1 MDCDQ
6 ISFWNY
12 GGNQKIMSTTSKPII
27 VGLGPISSEIVAPV
41 LGSGFTYIENPTP
54 EDLAIADGALVRA
67 AFEFN
72 KSVFDAMPNLKVL
85 ARTGVGTELV
95 DLKEADARNI
105 TVLVT
110 PGSNTA
116 AVAEGVIAHIL
127 HLSKRLGPLTKLV
140 ATGKWDQRT
149 DYPVGDLANQT
160 LGIIGYGRIGEKVA
174 DIASAFDLKILA
186 FDPVANIPASNK
198 VDSIAE
204 LLAESDFVTL
214 HIPLTP
220 ETNGLIGKSELAA
233 MKSGAILI
241 NCARGALV
249 DLDAALESLNI
260 GKLGGLGLDVFDP
273 EPPKH
278 HPIFDH
284 ENVVLTPHVM
294 GLSNQATIATYVMAA
309 EGARDVLTGVKPKAI
324 ANLQNNQ
331 NKQDRSTK

>member
-1 MDCDQ
+1 
-6 ISFWNY
+6 
-12 GGNQKIMSTTSKPII
+12 MSTTSKPII
-27 VGLGPISSEIVAPV
+27 VGLGAISSEIVAPV
-41 LGSGFTYIENPTP
+41 LGSGFTYIEDPTP
-54 EDLAIADGALVRA
+54 KDLEIAVGALVRA

-72 KSVFDAMPNLKVL
+72 KSVFDAMPNLKVI

-105 TVLVT
+105 PVVIT
-110 PGSNTA
+110 PGSNTV
-116 AVAEGVIAHIL
+116 AVAEGVIAQIL

-149 DYPVGDLANQT
+149 KYPVGDLANQT
-160 LGIIGYGRIGEKVA
+160 LGIIGYGRIGKKVA
-174 DIASAFDLKILA
+174 DIASAFNLKILA
-186 FDPVANIPASNK
+186 FDPIAEIPTSYK
-198 VDSIAE
+198 VNSIAE
-204 LLAESDFVTL
+204 LLSASDYVTL

-220 ETNGLIGKSELAA
+220 KTNGLISKSEFAE

-241 NCARGALV
+241 NCSRGALV
-249 DLDAALESLNI
+249 DLDAALESLNS

-309 EGARDVLTGVKPKAI
+309 EGVRDFLTGVKPKAI
-324 ANLQNNQ
+324 ANLENNQ
-331 NKQDRSTK
+331 HKQDRSTK

>member
-1 MDCDQ
+1 
-6 ISFWNY
+6 
-12 GGNQKIMSTTSKPII
+12 MSTASKPII

-41 LGSGFTYIENPTP
+41 LGSGFTYIEVPTP
-54 EDLAIADGALVRA
+54 KDLKIAVGALVCA

-72 KSVFDAMPNLKVL
+72 KSVFDAMPNLKVI

-105 TVLVT
+105 PVVIT
-110 PGSNTA
+110 PGSNTV
-116 AVAEGVIAHIL
+116 AVAEGVIAQIL

-140 ATGKWDQRT
+140 ANGKWDQRT
-149 DYPVGDLANQT
+149 KYPVGDLAGKT
-160 LGIIGYGRIGEKVA
+160 LGIIGYGRIGKKVA
-174 DIASAFDLKILA
+174 DIASAFNLKILA
-186 FDPVANIPASNK
+186 FDPVAEIPASNK
-198 VDSIAE
+198 VGSITE
-204 LLAESDFVTL
+204 LLAASDFVTL
-214 HIPLTP
+214 HIPLTH
-220 ETNGLIGKSELAA
+220 ETNSLIGKSELAA
-233 MKSGAILI
+233 IKSDAILI
-241 NCARGALV
+241 NCSRGALV
-249 DLDAALESLNI
+249 DLDAALESLNS

-324 ANLQNNQ
+324 ANLK

>member
-1 MDCDQ
+1 
-6 ISFWNY
+6 
-12 GGNQKIMSTTSKPII
+12 MSTTSKPII

-41 LGSGFTYIENPTP
+41 LGSEFTYIENPTP
-54 EDLAIADGALVRA
+54 QDLAIADGALVRA

-72 KSVFDAMPNLKVL
+72 KSVFDSMPNLKVI

-95 DLKEADARNI
+95 DLNEADARNI
-105 TVLVT
+105 PVVVT
-110 PGSNTA
+110 PGSNTV
-116 AVAEGVIAHIL
+116 AVAEGVIAQIL

-140 ATGKWDQRT
+140 ATGKWYQRT
-149 DYPVGDLANQT
+149 KYPVGDLANQT
-160 LGIIGYGRIGEKVA
+160 LGIIGYGRIGKKVA

-186 FDPVANIPASNK
+186 FDPIAEIPASNK
-198 VDSIAE
+198 VGSIAE
-204 LLAESDFVTL
+204 LLADSDFVTL

-220 ETNGLIGKSELAA
+220 ETNGLIGKAELAS

-241 NCARGALV
+241 NCSRGALV
-249 DLDAALESLNI
+249 DLDAALESLNS

-324 ANLQNNQ
+324 ANLK

>member
-1 MDCDQ
+1 
-6 ISFWNY
+6 
-12 GGNQKIMSTTSKPII
+12 MSTTSKPII
-27 VGLGPISSEIVAPV
+27 VGLGLISSEIVAPV
-41 LGSGFTYIENPTP
+41 LGSGFTYIEDPTP
-54 EDLAIADGALVRA
+54 KDLEIAVGALVRA

-72 KSVFDAMPNLKVL
+72 KSVFDAMPNLKVI
-85 ARTGVGTELV
+85 ARTGVGTELI

-105 TVLVT
+105 PVVIT
-110 PGSNTA
+110 PGSNTV
-116 AVAEGVIAHIL
+116 AVAEGVIAQIL

-149 DYPVGDLANQT
+149 KYPVGDLANQT
-160 LGIIGYGRIGEKVA
+160 LGIIGYGRIGKKVA

-186 FDPVANIPASNK
+186 FDP
-198 VDSIAE
+198 IAE
-204 LLAESDFVTL
+204 IPTSHKATSITELLSASDFVTL

-220 ETNGLIGKSELAA
+220 ETNGLIGKSEFAA

-241 NCARGALV
+241 NCSRGALV
-249 DLDAALESLNI
+249 DLDAALESLNS

-309 EGARDVLTGVKPKAI
+309 EGVHDFLTGVKPKAI
-324 ANLQNNQ
+324 ANLENNQ
-331 NKQDRSTK
+331 HKQDRSTK

>member
-1 MDCDQ
+1 
-6 ISFWNY
+6 
-12 GGNQKIMSTTSKPII
+12 MSTASKPII

-41 LGSGFTYIENPTP
+41 LGSGFTYIEDPTP
-54 EDLAIADGALVRA
+54 KDLEIAVGALVRA

-72 KSVFDAMPNLKVL
+72 KSVFDAMPNLKVI

-105 TVLVT
+105 PVVIT
-110 PGSNTA
+110 PGSNTV
-116 AVAEGVIAHIL
+116 AVAEGVFAQIL

-140 ATGKWDQRT
+140 ATGKWDERT
-149 DYPVGDLANQT
+149 KYPVGDLANQT
-160 LGIIGYGRIGEKVA
+160 LGIIGYGRIGKKVA

-186 FDPVANIPASNK
+186 FDPVAEIPASNK
-198 VDSIAE
+198 VGSITE
-204 LLAESDFVTL
+204 LLSASDYVTL

-220 ETNGLIGKSELAA
+220 ETNGLIGKSEFAA

-241 NCARGALV
+241 NCSRGSLV
-249 DLDAALESLNI
+249 DLDAALESLNS

-309 EGARDVLTGVKPKAI
+309 EGVRDFLTGVKPKAI
-324 ANLQNNQ
+324 ANLENNQ
-331 NKQDRSTK
+331 HKQDRSTK

>member
-1 MDCDQ
+1 M
-6 ISFWNY
+6 
-12 GGNQKIMSTTSKPII
+12 I

-54 EDLAIADGALVRA
+54 QDLAVAHGALVRA

-72 KSVFDAMPNLKVL
+72 KSVFEAMPNLKVI

-95 DLKEADARNI
+95 DLEEADARNI
-105 TVLVT
+105 PVVVT
-110 PGSNTA
+110 PGSNTV
-116 AVAEGVIAHIL
+116 AVAEGVIAQIL

-149 DYPVGDLANQT
+149 KYPVGDLANQT
-160 LGIIGYGRIGEKVA
+160 LGIIGYGRIGQKVA
-174 DIASAFDLKILA
+174 DIASAFDLQILA
-186 FDPVANIPASNK
+186 FDPVAEVPTPNKSN
-198 VDSIAE
+198 SIKE
-204 LLAESDFVTL
+204 LLAASDFITL

-220 ETNGLIGKSELAA
+220 ETNGLIGKSEFEA

-241 NCARGALV
+241 NCSRGALV
-249 DLDAALESLNI
+249 DLDAALDSLKN

-273 EPPKH
+273 EPPQH

-309 EGARDVLTGVKPKAI
+309 EGARDVLTGVKPKAT
-324 ANLQNNQ
+324 ANLKNNQ
-331 NKQDRSTK
+331 HKQDRSTK

>member
-1 MDCDQ
+1 
-6 ISFWNY
+6 
-12 GGNQKIMSTTSKPII
+12 MSTTSKPII

-72 KSVFDAMPNLKVL
+72 KSVFDAMPNLKVI

-95 DLKEADARNI
+95 DLEEADARNI
-105 TVLVT
+105 PVVVT
-110 PGSNTA
+110 PGSNTV
-116 AVAEGVIAHIL
+116 AVAEGVIAQIL

-140 ATGKWDQRT
+140 ASGKWDQRT
-149 DYPVGDLANQT
+149 KYPVGDLANQT

-186 FDPVANIPASNK
+186 FDPIATIPESNK
-198 VDSIAE
+198 VNSIAE
-204 LLAESDFVTL
+204 LLVASDFVTL

-220 ETNGLIGKSELAA
+220 ETSGLIGKTELAS
-233 MKSGAILI
+233 MKSGVILI
-241 NCARGALV
+241 NCSRGALV
-249 DLDAALESLNI
+249 DLDAALESLNS

-309 EGARDVLTGVKPKAI
+309 EGARDVLTGVKPQAI

>member
-1 MDCDQ
+1 
-6 ISFWNY
+6 
-12 GGNQKIMSTTSKPII
+12 MSTASKPII
-27 VGLGPISSEIVAPV
+27 VGLGPISSEIVVPV
-41 LGSGFTYIENPTP
+41 LGSGFTYIEDPTP
-54 EDLAIADGALVRA
+54 KDLKIAVGALVRA

-72 KSVFDAMPNLKVL
+72 KSVFDAMPNLKVI

-105 TVLVT
+105 PVVIT
-110 PGSNTA
+110 PGSNTV
-116 AVAEGVIAHIL
+116 AVAEGVIAQIL

-149 DYPVGDLANQT
+149 KYPVGDLANQT
-160 LGIIGYGRIGEKVA
+160 LGIIGYGRIGKKVA
-174 DIASAFDLKILA
+174 DIASIFDLKILA
-186 FDPVANIPASNK
+186 FDP
-198 VDSIAE
+198 IAE
-204 LLAESDFVTL
+204 IPTSHKATSITELLSASDFVTL

-220 ETNGLIGKSELAA
+220 ETNGLISKSEFAA

-241 NCARGALV
+241 NCSRGALV
-249 DLDAALESLNI
+249 DLDAALESLNS

-309 EGARDVLTGVKPKAI
+309 EGVRDFLTGVKPKAI
-324 ANLQNNQ
+324 ANLENNQ
-331 NKQDRSTK
+331 HKQDRSTK

>member
-1 MDCDQ
+1 
-6 ISFWNY
+6 
-12 GGNQKIMSTTSKPII
+12 MSTTSKPII

-41 LGSGFTYIENPTP
+41 LGSEFTYIENPTP
-54 EDLAIADGALVRA
+54 QDLAIADGALVRA
-67 AFEFN
+67 AFKFN
-72 KSVFDAMPNLKVL
+72 KSVFDSMPNLKVIV
-85 ARTGVGTELV
+85 RTGVGTELV

-105 TVLVT
+105 PVVVT
-110 PGSNTA
+110 PGSNTV
-116 AVAEGVIAHIL
+116 AVAEGVIAQIL

-149 DYPVGDLANQT
+149 KYPVGDLANQT
-160 LGIIGYGRIGEKVA
+160 LGIIGYGRIGKKVA

-186 FDPVANIPASNK
+186 FDPIAEIPASSK
-198 VDSIAE
+198 VNSIAE
-204 LLAESDFVTL
+204 LLVASDFVTL

-220 ETNGLIGKSELAA
+220 ETNGLIGKAELAS

-241 NCARGALV
+241 NCSRGALV
-249 DLDAALESLNI
+249 DLDAALESLNS

-324 ANLQNNQ
+324 ANLQN
-331 NKQDRSTK
+331 KQDRSTK

>member
-1 MDCDQ
+1 
-6 ISFWNY
+6 
-12 GGNQKIMSTTSKPII
+12 MSTTSKPII

-41 LGSGFTYIENPTP
+41 LGSGFTYLENPTP
-54 EDLAIADGALVRA
+54 QDLEIAVGALVRA

-72 KSVFDAMPNLKVL
+72 KSVFDAMPNLKVI
-85 ARTGVGTELV
+85 ARTGVGTELI

-105 TVLVT
+105 PVVIT
-110 PGSNTA
+110 PGSNTV
-116 AVAEGVIAHIL
+116 AVAEGVIAQIL

-149 DYPVGDLANQT
+149 KYPVGDLANQT
-160 LGIIGYGRIGEKVA
+160 LGIIGYGRIGKKVA

-186 FDPVANIPASNK
+186 FDP
-198 VDSIAE
+198 IAE
-204 LLAESDFVTL
+204 IPTSHKATSITELLSASDFVTL

-220 ETNGLIGKSELAA
+220 ETNGLISKSEFAA

-241 NCARGALV
+241 NCSRGALV
-249 DLDAALESLNI
+249 DLDAALESLNS

-309 EGARDVLTGVKPKAI
+309 EGVRDFLTGVKPKAI
-324 ANLQNNQ
+324 TNLENNQ
-331 NKQDRSTK
+331 HKQDRSTK

>member
-1 MDCDQ
+1 
-6 ISFWNY
+6 
-12 GGNQKIMSTTSKPII
+12 MSTASKPII
-27 VGLGPISSEIVAPV
+27 VGLGPISSEIVAPI
-41 LGSGFTYIENPTP
+41 LGSGFTYIEKPTP

-72 KSVFDAMPNLKVL
+72 KSVFDSMPNLKVI

-95 DLKEADARNI
+95 DLNEADARNI
-105 TVLVT
+105 PVVVT
-110 PGSNTA
+110 PGSNTV
-116 AVAEGVIAHIL
+116 AVAEGVFAQIL

-149 DYPVGDLANQT
+149 KYPVGDLANQT
-160 LGIIGYGRIGEKVA
+160 LGIIGYGRIGKKVA
-174 DIASAFDLKILA
+174 DIGSAFDLKILA
-186 FDPVANIPASNK
+186 FDPIAEIPTSNK
-198 VDSIAE
+198 ANSIAE
-204 LLAESDFVTL
+204 LLAASDFVTL

-241 NCARGALV
+241 NCSRGALV
-249 DLDAALESLNI
+249 DLDAALESLNS

-278 HPIFDH
+278 HLIFDH

-324 ANLQNNQ
+324 ANLQN
-331 NKQDRSTK
+331 KQDRSTK

>member
-1 MDCDQ
+1 M
-6 ISFWNY
+6 
-12 GGNQKIMSTTSKPII
+12 I

-41 LGSGFTYIENPTP
+41 LGSGFTYTENPTP
-54 EDLAIADGALVRA
+54 QDLAVAHGALVRA

-72 KSVFDAMPNLKVL
+72 KSVFEAMPNLKVI

-95 DLKEADARNI
+95 DLEEADARNI
-105 TVLVT
+105 PVVVT
-110 PGSNTA
+110 PGSNTV
-116 AVAEGVIAHIL
+116 AVAEGVIAQIL

-140 ATGKWDQRT
+140 ATGTWDQRT
-149 DYPVGDLANQT
+149 KYPVGDLANQT
-160 LGIIGYGRIGEKVA
+160 LGIIGYGRIGKKVA

-186 FDPVANIPASNK
+186 FDPVAEVPTPNKSN
-198 VDSIAE
+198 SIKE
-204 LLAESDFVTL
+204 LLAASDFITL

-220 ETNGLIGKSELAA
+220 ETNGLIGKSEFEA

-241 NCARGALV
+241 NCSRGALV
-249 DLDAALESLNI
+249 DLDAALESLKNR
-260 GKLGGLGLDVFDP
+260 KLGGLGLDVFDP
-273 EPPKH
+273 EPPQH

-324 ANLQNNQ
+324 ANLKNNQ
-331 NKQDRSTK
+331 NKQNRSTK

>member
-1 MDCDQ
+1 M
-6 ISFWNY
+6 
-12 GGNQKIMSTTSKPII
+12 I

-41 LGSGFTYIENPTP
+41 LGSGFTYTENPTP
-54 EDLAIADGALVRA
+54 QDLAVAHGALVRA

-72 KSVFDAMPNLKVL
+72 KSVFEAMPNLKVI

-95 DLKEADARNI
+95 DLEEADARNI
-105 TVLVT
+105 PVVVT
-110 PGSNTA
+110 PGSNTV
-116 AVAEGVIAHIL
+116 AVAEGVIAQIL

-149 DYPVGDLANQT
+149 KYPVGDLANQT
-160 LGIIGYGRIGEKVA
+160 LGIIGYGRIGKKVA

-186 FDPVANIPASNK
+186 FDPVADVPTSNK
-198 VDSIAE
+198 SNSIKE
-204 LLAESDFVTL
+204 LLAASDFVTL

-220 ETNGLIGKSELAA
+220 ETNGLIGKSEFEA

-241 NCARGALV
+241 NCSRGALV
-249 DLDAALESLNI
+249 VLDAALESLKN

-273 EPPKH
+273 EPPRH

-324 ANLQNNQ
+324 ANLKNNQ
-331 NKQDRSTK
+331 HKQDRSTK

>member
-1 MDCDQ
+1 
-6 ISFWNY
+6 
-12 GGNQKIMSTTSKPII
+12 MSTTSKPII

-54 EDLAIADGALVRA
+54 QDLADAHGALVRA

-72 KSVFDAMPNLKVL
+72 KSVFDAMPNLKVI

-95 DLKEADARNI
+95 DLEEADARNI
-105 TVLVT
+105 PVVVT
-110 PGSNTA
+110 PGSNTV
-116 AVAEGVIAHIL
+116 AVAEGVIAQIL

-149 DYPVGDLANQT
+149 KYPVGDLANQT
-160 LGIIGYGRIGEKVA
+160 LGIIGYGRIGKKVA

-186 FDPVANIPASNK
+186 FDPVAEVPASYKSN
-198 VDSIAE
+198 SIKE
-204 LLAESDFVTL
+204 LLAASDFITL
-214 HIPLTP
+214 HVPLTP
-220 ETNGLIGKSELAA
+220 ETNGLIGKSEFEA

-241 NCARGALV
+241 NCSRGALV
-249 DLDAALESLNI
+249 DLDSALESLKN

-273 EPPKH
+273 EPPQH

-309 EGARDVLTGVKPKAI
+309 EGARDVLTGVKPKAT
-324 ANLQNNQ
+324 ANLKNNQ
-331 NKQDRSTK
+331 HKQDRSTK

>member
-1 MDCDQ
+1 
-6 ISFWNY
+6 
-12 GGNQKIMSTTSKPII
+12 MSTTSKPII

-41 LGSGFTYIENPTP
+41 LGSGFRYIENPTP

-72 KSVFDAMPNLKVL
+72 KSVFDAMPNLKVI

-105 TVLVT
+105 PVVVT
-110 PGSNTA
+110 PGSNTV
-116 AVAEGVIAHIL
+116 AVAEGVIAQIL

-149 DYPVGDLANQT
+149 KYPVGDLANQT
-160 LGIIGYGRIGEKVA
+160 LGIIGYGRIGKKVA

-186 FDPVANIPASNK
+186 FDPIAEIPASNK
-198 VDSIAE
+198 VGSIAE
-204 LLAESDFVTL
+204 LLAASDFVTL

-220 ETNGLIGKSELAA
+220 ETNGLIGKVELAS
-233 MKSGAILI
+233 MKAGAILI
-241 NCARGALV
+241 NCSRGALV
-249 DLDAALESLNI
+249 DLDAALETLNN

-324 ANLQNNQ
+324 ANLQN
-331 NKQDRSTK
+331 KQDRSTK

>member
-1 MDCDQ
+1 
-6 ISFWNY
+6 
-12 GGNQKIMSTTSKPII
+12 MSSTSKPII

-41 LGSGFTYIENPTP
+41 LGSGFTYIEVPTP
-54 EDLAIADGALVRA
+54 KDLEIAVGALVRA

-72 KSVFDAMPNLKVL
+72 KSVFDAMPNLKVI

-105 TVLVT
+105 PVVIT
-110 PGSNTA
+110 PGSNTV
-116 AVAEGVIAHIL
+116 AVAEGVIAQIL

-140 ATGKWDQRT
+140 ATGKWDERT
-149 DYPVGDLANQT
+149 KYPVGDLANQT
-160 LGIIGYGRIGEKVA
+160 LGIIGYGRIGKKVA
-174 DIASAFDLKILA
+174 DIASAFNLKILA
-186 FDPVANIPASNK
+186 FDSMSEIPTSLKAN
-198 VDSIAE
+198 SIAE
-204 LLAESDFVTL
+204 LLSASDYVTL

-220 ETNGLIGKSELAA
+220 ETNGLIGKSEFAA

-241 NCARGALV
+241 NCSRGSLV
-249 DLDAALESLNI
+249 DLDAALESLNS

-324 ANLQNNQ
+324 ANLKNNQ
-331 NKQDRSTK
+331 NNQDRSTK

>member
-1 MDCDQ
+1 
-6 ISFWNY
+6 
-12 GGNQKIMSTTSKPII
+12 MSTTSKPII

-41 LGSGFTYIENPTP
+41 LGSEFTYIENPTP
-54 EDLAIADGALVRA
+54 QDLAIADGALVRA

-72 KSVFDAMPNLKVL
+72 KSVFDSMPNLKVI

-95 DLKEADARNI
+95 DLNEADARNI
-105 TVLVT
+105 PVVVT
-110 PGSNTA
+110 PGSNTV
-116 AVAEGVIAHIL
+116 AVAEGVIAQIL

-149 DYPVGDLANQT
+149 KYPVGDLANQT
-160 LGIIGYGRIGEKVA
+160 LGIIGYGRIGKKVA

-186 FDPVANIPASNK
+186 FDPIAEIPASNK
-198 VDSIAE
+198 VGSIAE
-204 LLAESDFVTL
+204 LLADSDFVTL

-220 ETNGLIGKSELAA
+220 ETNGLIGKAELAS

-241 NCARGALV
+241 NCSRGTLV
-249 DLDAALESLNI
+249 DLDAALESLNS

-294 GLSNQATIATYVMAA
+294 GLSNQATVATYVMAA

-324 ANLQNNQ
+324 ANLKNNQ
-331 NKQDRSTK
+331 NNQDRSTK

>member
-1 MDCDQ
+1 
-6 ISFWNY
+6 
-12 GGNQKIMSTTSKPII
+12 MSTTSKPII

-54 EDLAIADGALVRA
+54 QDLEIAVGALVRA
-67 AFEFN
+67 AFELN
-72 KSVFDAMPNLKVL
+72 KSVFDAMPNLKVI

-105 TVLVT
+105 PVVIT
-110 PGSNTA
+110 PGSNTV
-116 AVAEGVIAHIL
+116 AVAEGVIAQIL

-140 ATGKWDQRT
+140 ATGKWDQRIK
-149 DYPVGDLANQT
+149 YPVGDLANQT
-160 LGIIGYGRIGEKVA
+160 LGIIGYGRIGKKVA

-186 FDPVANIPASNK
+186 FDPIAEIPTSYKAN
-198 VDSIAE
+198 SITE
-204 LLAESDFVTL
+204 LLAAADFVTL

-220 ETNGLIGKSELAA
+220 ETNGLISKSEFTE

-241 NCARGALV
+241 NCSRGALV
-249 DLDAALESLNI
+249 DLDAALESLNS

-294 GLSNQATIATYVMAA
+294 GLSNQATVATYVMAA
-309 EGARDVLTGVKPKAI
+309 EGVRDFLTGVKPKAI
-324 ANLQNNQ
+324 ANLENNQ
-331 NKQDRSTK
+331 HKQDRSTK